1 MSRHI
6 WSIEFSGNQS
16 YTDDTLLKFLLTKD
30 VHAGMAGS
38 DVDCAGIA
46 ADIREAYHDIVWVS
60 ASVDG
65 TRLKIRLKENDD
77 RLLDDDKDKNDA
89 PENTPAPTDLVADM
103 DGTIRAITPREGV
116 VLVQEG
122 SEVKKEIFWF
132 PARFRSEMIS
142 RRSPDINI
150 TRQTHRSWQR
160 SQLPIRMKWI
170 SSI

>member
-89 PENTPAPTDLVADM
+89 PENTPAPQIWLRTWMVRSGPSRHGRSCPGAGRIRSKKGDL
-103 DGTIRAITPREGV
+103 
-116 VLVQEG
+116 LVSGQ
-122 SEVKKEIFWF
+122 V
-132 PARFRSEMIS
+132 PVRMIS